1 MATNKV
7 IYHGVVL
14 IDLTET
20 TVTPETLAVGATAID
35 ASGQKITGTYDPVS
49 ELPVYS
55 GQYEEITT

>member
-35 ASGQKITGTYDPVS
+35 ASGKKIDGTYDPVS